1 MHCIFFLTWHN
12 YPDYSVLCLLICA
25 GAEENNAG
33 EKIRWK
39 GRRPTIQNCYHGSK
53 NIQMGAIDS
62 LLLLVCVLFD
72 AKVCQN
78 RAQLGLYMT

>member
-39 GRRPTIQNCYHGSK
+39 GRRPTIQNCNHGSK
-53 NIQMGAIDS
+53 NIQMVAMDY
-62 LLLLVCVLFD
+62 LLWISFVFYLI
-72 AKVCQN
+72 
-78 RAQLGLYMT
+78 